1 MRFRRE
7 PIKVK
12 EAQARMAPHVQLGP
26 TERVPLLDSVG
37 RRLAEDIEATHPVPH
52 FRRSGM
58 DGFAVRSE
66 DTKNATRD
74 NPALLRVIEHIP
86 CGAVPK
92 REVQAGTCSR
102 IMTGAAVPDGA
113 DAVIMLE
120 MTDTVERDG
129 VVYTAVK
136 KEMQPGE
143 NTAQVASDL
152 AEGTLLMER
161 GRKVNAGEA
170 ALLATFGY
178 NEVNVYRR
186 PTAAIFATGSELLP
200 VNEPL
205 QPGKIRNSNSYMLAA
220 QVQSAGGV
228 PRILE
233 MVPDDV
239 ELAME
244 KIVGAFDKV
253 DVVITTGGV
262 SVGDYDI
269 LVDIFQKWDGELL
282 FNKVA
287 MRPGS
292 PTSVGIRNGQFLFGL
307 SGNPGA
313 CFVGFELFVRPVLWG
328 LQGKKQRYLP
338 ERQARLAGDYTKRS
352 GFQRFVRGTCFT
364 EGGQL
369 FAQPVG
375 VDKSGIVSSI
385 KDANCLIVVPPGG
398 KGLSDGEIVTVVL
411 LDVAE

>member
-1 MRFRRE
+1 M
-7 PIKVK
+7 
-12 EAQARMAPHVQLGP
+12 
-26 TERVPLLDSVG
+26 
-37 RRLAEDIEATHPVPH
+37 
-52 FRRSGM
+52 
-58 DGFAVRSE
+58 
-66 DTKNATRD
+66 
-74 NPALLRVIEHIP
+74 
-86 CGAVPK
+86 
-92 REVQAGTCSR
+92 
-102 IMTGAAVPDGA
+102 
-113 DAVIMLE
+113 
-120 MTDTVERDG
+120 
-129 VVYTAVK
+129 
-136 KEMQPGE
+136 
-143 NTAQVASDL
+143 
-152 AEGTLLMER
+152 
-161 GRKVNAGEA
+161 NAGEA

-307 SGNPGA
+307 PAIPGLA
-313 CFVGFELFVRPVLWG
+313 SSVLSCLCVPCCG
-328 LQGKKQRYLP
+328 ECKEKNN
-338 ERQARLAGDYTKRS
+338 
-352 GFQRFVRGTCFT
+352 GTCRNDRH
-364 EGGQL
+364 G
-369 FAQPVG
+369 
-375 VDKSGIVSSI
+375 SSETTQ
-385 KDANCLIVVPPGG
+385 
-398 KGLSDGEIVTVVL
+398 SL
-411 LDVAE
+411 LDFSASCAARVSRKADSCLRNRWELISRGSFPPLKMPIASSSSRREAKGCPTEKS